1 MGGDPSEAQLERGAS
16 SYSSDWDS
24 EILPSPRGMRRA
36 RARSALPVFAQEV
49 ETARNEPGGGKPQH
63 TPTSKLTVW

>member
-16 SYSSDWDS
+16 SYSSDWDP
-24 EILPSPRGMRRA
+24 EILLSPRGMRRA

-49 ETARNEPGGGKPQH
+49 ETARNEPRAGSLS
-63 TPTSKLTVW
+63 TPPLPN